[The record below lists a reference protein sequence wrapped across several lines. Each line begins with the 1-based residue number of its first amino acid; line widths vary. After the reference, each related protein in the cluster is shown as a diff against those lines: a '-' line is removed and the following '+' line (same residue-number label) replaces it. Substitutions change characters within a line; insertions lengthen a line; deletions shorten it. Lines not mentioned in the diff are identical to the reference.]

1 MAKLVLTNASVS
13 IAGTDLST
21 SITNITLETKYDIIE
36 TTTFGNTAKTRVA
49 GLADNQITLDFLQDF
64 AASSV
69 EATIYPLL
77 GTTQTI
83 IVKPV
88 SGTTTTTNPQYTVSA
103 LISDWTPLKGAVG
116 QLATASVTW
125 PISGTIA
132 KATS

>member
-1 MAKLVLTNASVS
+1 MAKIVLTNASVS

-116 QLATASVTW
+116 QLSTASVTW

>member
-1 MAKLVLTNASVS
+1 MAKIVLTNASVS

-77 GTTQTI
+77 GTAQTI

-88 SGTTTTTNPQYTVSA
+88 SGSTTTTNPQYTVSA

>member
-88 SGTTTTTNPQYTVSA
+88 SGSTTTTNPQYTVSA
-103 LISDWTPLKGAVG
+103 LISDWTPLKAAVG
-116 QLATASVTW
+116 QLSTASVTW
-125 PISGTIA
+125 PISGTIT

>member
-83 IVKPV
+83 IVKPI
-88 SGTTTTTNPQYTVSA
+88 SGTTTTTNPQYTVTA

-125 PISGTIA
+125 PISGTIT

>member
-1 MAKLVLTNASVS
+1 MAKIVLTNASVS

-49 GLADNQITLDFLQDF
+49 GLADNSISLDFLQDF

-88 SGTTTTTNPQYTVSA
+88 SGSTTTTNPQYTVSA

-116 QLATASVTW
+116 QLSTASVTW

>member
-77 GTTQTI
+77 GTAQTI

-88 SGTTTTTNPQYTVSA
+88 SGSTTTTNPQYTVSA

-125 PISGTIA
+125 PISGTIT

>member
-77 GTTQTI
+77 GTVQTI

>member
-49 GLADNQITLDFLQDF
+49 GLADNSLTLDFLQDF

-83 IVKPV
+83 IIKPV

>member
-88 SGTTTTTNPQYTVSA
+88 SGSTTTTNPQYTVSA

-116 QLATASVTW
+116 QLSTVSVTW

>member
-13 IAGTDLST
+13 IGGTDLST

-49 GLADNQITLDFLQDF
+49 GLADNSISLDFLQDF
-64 AASSV
+64 AASLV

-77 GTTQTI
+77 GTVQTI

-125 PISGTIA
+125 PISGTIT

>member
-1 MAKLVLTNASVS
+1 MAKIVLTNASVS

-36 TTTFGNTAKTRVA
+36 TTTFGNTSKTRVA
-49 GLADNQITLDFLQDF
+49 GLADNSISLDFLQDF

-88 SGTTTTTNPQYTVSA
+88 SGSTTTTNPQYTVSA

-116 QLATASVTW
+116 QLSTASVTW

>member
-1 MAKLVLTNASVS
+1 MAKIVLTNASVS

-88 SGTTTTTNPQYTVSA
+88 SGSTTTTNPQYTVSA

>member
-1 MAKLVLTNASVS
+1 MAKIVLTNASVS

>member
-1 MAKLVLTNASVS
+1 MAKIVLTNASVS

-49 GLADNQITLDFLQDF
+49 GLADNSISLDFLQDF

-88 SGTTTTTNPQYTVSA
+88 SGSTTTTNPQYTVSA

-116 QLATASVTW
+116 QLSTVSVTW

>member
-36 TTTFGNTAKTRVA
+36 TTTFGNTAKTRIA
-49 GLADNQITLDFLQDF
+49 GLADNQITLDFTQDF

-88 SGTTTTTNPQYTVSA
+88 SGSTTTTNPQYTVSA

>member
-64 AASSV
+64 SASSV

-83 IVKPV
+83 IVKPI
-88 SGTTTTTNPQYTVSA
+88 SGTTTTTNPQYTVTA

-125 PISGTIA
+125 PISGTIT